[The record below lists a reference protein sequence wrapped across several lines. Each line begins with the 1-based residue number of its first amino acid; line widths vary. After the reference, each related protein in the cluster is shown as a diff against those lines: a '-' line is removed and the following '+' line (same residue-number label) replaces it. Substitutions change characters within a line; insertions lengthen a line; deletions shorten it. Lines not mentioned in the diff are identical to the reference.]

1 MNKRVV
7 NGAVEYYL
15 KWKGYGDADNTWEP
29 ETNLD
34 CPELIAEF
42 ESHQKPSA
50 TEKDKKE
57 GVSVKEVA
65 SVKEGVSVKE
75 GASVKEVASVKEG
88 ASVKEDKDEEKR
100 EEKRPKLSKKKSDK
114 EKLGEK
120 DKDSVA
126 NSLKTDEADVCENGQ
141 STEPI
146 GFARGLDADEILGA
160 TEQSGHI
167 LFLLKWKGHPDP
179 ELVYATE
186 ANVRIPQLVIKFYES
201 KLTWHES
208 SDDGRK

>member
-1 MNKRVV
+1 M
-7 NGAVEYYL
+7 
-15 KWKGYGDADNTWEP
+15 
-29 ETNLD
+29 
-34 CPELIAEF
+34 
-42 ESHQKPSA
+42 
-50 TEKDKKE
+50 
-57 GVSVKEVA
+57 KEVA

-167 LFLLKWKGHPDP
+167 LFLLKW
-179 ELVYATE
+179 Y
-186 ANVRIPQLVIKFYES
+186 VRS
-201 KLTWHES
+201 
-208 SDDGRK
+208 